1 MIKVA
6 VDAMGGDFSFTP
18 IVSGV
23 VKALKEKDNFSVIL
37 VGDEEKIR
45 NQIPQELSNRVEYL
59 HTTDVFDMDE
69 NSTDV
74 LKRKDSSIYKA
85 VELVR
90 NHEAN
95 AVVSAGHSGATMS
108 LATLRIGRV
117 KGVLRPAIA
126 TLMPTFN
133 GRVLVLDVGANVD
146 CEEENLLQFAIMGE
160 AYAKE
165 VMNIKNPK
173 IALLSNGEEDCK
185 GNKLTKDTHK
195 LLREHLSNF
204 IGNVEGGQIFAGECD
219 VVVCDG
225 FTGNILLKTA
235 EGAVGIFAKLLKS
248 EIKKSSLAK
257 VGYMLSKGAFDAL
270 KQHLDYDQYGGAPL
284 LGVDGCTIISHGKSN
299 EEAIKNAIF
308 QALKFANSNVN
319 KVIEDEIKS
328 LH

>member
-18 IVSGV
+18 IISGV
-23 VKALKEKDNFSVIL
+23 IKALREKDNFSVIL
-37 VGDEEKIR
+37 VGDESKFL
-45 NQIPQELSNRVEYL
+45 NQIPQDLSNRVEYL
-59 HTTDVFDMDE
+59 HASDVFDMKE

-108 LATLRIGRV
+108 LATLKIGRV

-126 TLMPTFN
+126 TLMPTYT

-165 VMNIKNPK
+165 VMNIQNPR

-204 IGNVEGGQIFAGECD
+204 VGNVEGGHIFAGECD

-235 EGAVGIFAKLLKS
+235 EGAVGIFAKLLKN
-248 EIKKSSLAK
+248 EIQKSSLAK
-257 VGYMLSKGAFDAL
+257 LGYVLSKGAFGAL

-284 LGVDGCTIISHGKSN
+284 LGVDGCAIISHGKSN

>member
-23 VKALKEKDNFSVIL
+23 VKALEEKDNFSVIL

-85 VELVR
+85 VELVK
-90 NHEAN
+90 NNEAS

-108 LATLRIGRV
+108 LATLKIGRV

-126 TLMPTFN
+126 TLMPTVS

-146 CEEENLLQFAIMGE
+146 CESENLLQFAIMGE

-165 VMNIKNPK
+165 VMKVKNPR

-185 GNKLTKDTHK
+185 GNKLTKETHK
-195 LLREHLSNF
+195 LLKDNLTNF
-204 IGNVEGGQIFAGECD
+204 IGNVEGGHIFDGECD

-235 EGAVGIFAKLLKS
+235 EGAVSIFAKLLKG
-248 EIKKSSLAK
+248 EIKKRNVAK
-257 VGYMLSKGAFDAL
+257 FGYVLSKGAFNAL
-270 KQHLDYDQYGGAPL
+270 KEHLDYDQYGGAPL
-284 LGVDGCTIISHGKSN
+284 LGVNACTIISHGKSN
-299 EEAIKNAIF
+299 SEAIKNAIF

>member
-6 VDAMGGDFSFTP
+6 VDAMGGDFSFPP
-18 IVSGV
+18 IISGV
-23 VKALKEKDNFSVIL
+23 IKALKEKDNFSVIL
-37 VGDEEKIR
+37 VGDEEKIKS
-45 NQIPQELSNRVEYL
+45 QIPSELSNRVEFV

-204 IGNVEGGQIFAGECD
+204 MGNVEGGHIFAGECD

-235 EGAVGIFAKLLKS
+235 EGAVGIFAKLLKN
-248 EIKKSSLAK
+248 EIKKSSLSK
-257 VGYMLSKGAFDAL
+257 LGYMLSKGAFNAL

-284 LGVDGCTIISHGKSN
+284 LGIDGCAIISHGKSN

>member
-6 VDAMGGDFSFTP
+6 VDAMGGDFSFPP
-18 IVSGV
+18 IISGV
-23 VKALKEKDNFSVIL
+23 IKALKEKDNFSVIL
-37 VGDEEKIR
+37 VGDEEKIKS
-45 NQIPQELSNRVEYL
+45 QIPSELSNRVEFV

-204 IGNVEGGQIFAGECD
+204 IGNVEGGHIFAGECD

-235 EGAVGIFAKLLKS
+235 EGAVGIFAKLLKN
-248 EIKKSSLAK
+248 EIKKSSLSK
-257 VGYMLSKGAFDAL
+257 LGYMLSKGAFNAL

-284 LGVDGCTIISHGKSN
+284 LGIDRCAIISHGKSN